1 MENRRCA
8 GNLALLEEIGFR
20 ISWTLLRLGYHECG
34 FVPPMFSQ
42 KDICGYAAKCI
53 EAKKDQDIRVAMLLG
68 AEKDGYEFAEILNDL
83 ARSEAVDV
91 ELQSRKLRALF
102 LYGQFSALPD
112 DYENGLM
119 ELYQVWGT
127 LGFPD
132 DCPFQAWVRDR
143 LLTATEDYT
152 QSTYE
157 ALKRANFEWL
167 YQETASIIRQEQPN
181 NCSPG
186 EGESR

>member
-1 MENRRCA
+1 M
-8 GNLALLEEIGFR
+8 
-20 ISWTLLRLGYHECG
+20 
-34 FVPPMFSQ
+34 
-42 KDICGYAAKCI
+42 
-53 EAKKDQDIRVAMLLG
+53 
-68 AEKDGYEFAEILNDL
+68 NDL

-102 LYGQFSALPD
+102 LYRQFSALPD

-152 QSTYE
+152 QSAYE

-167 YQETASIIRQEQPN
+167 YREIASIIRQEQPN